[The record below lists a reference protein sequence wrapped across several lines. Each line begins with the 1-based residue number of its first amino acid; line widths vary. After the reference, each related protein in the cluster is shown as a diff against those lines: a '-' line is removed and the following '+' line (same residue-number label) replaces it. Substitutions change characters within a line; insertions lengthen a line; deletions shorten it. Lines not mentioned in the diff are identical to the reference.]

1 MKTIKTLFGTHI
13 GRLLVAAV
21 LTISGG
27 LIMAHTND
35 SYYIGTALMI
45 IGLGTL
51 IVYFVIMMAFG
62 IKGTIDDNKKGGTN
76 V

>member
-1 MKTIKTLFGTHI
+1 MKLLKTLFTTHI

-21 LTISGG
+21 LTIAGG

-35 SYYIGTALMI
+35 NYYIGAGLMI

-62 IKGTIDDNKKGGTN
+62 IKGTIEDNKK
-76 V
+76 

>member
-1 MKTIKTLFGTHI
+1 MKLLKTLFTTHI
-13 GRLLVAAV
+13 GRLLVAAI
-21 LTISGG
+21 LTIAGG

-35 SYYIGTALMI
+35 NYYIGAGLMI

-62 IKGTIDDNKKGGTN
+62 IKGTIEDNKK
-76 V
+76 